1 MVNFHLFPS
10 FSILD
15 VLLKKAHRSRPLEF
29 AHSRRP
35 ARSAAAGGCSA
46 GRRDSPERRWTV
58 EGSLVDGWG
67 RLKGRVESD
76 QQHPQPNGFYGLRII
91 TSRLWINYGFSND
104 YSFNLGCDFAMKKDN
119 NEQRMTMFC
128 GLLKICQDTRDLGE
142 WPGIL
147 GNAWLVNGF
156 TFQFDES
163 WLANPLPASHVWW
176 TEGTCLVSDKAI
188 WELVPRPESCIK
200 TDNLAIRTNVLDS
213 KTILAQYNEKQ
224 LDHILIQRYLPSE
237 TLV

>member
-163 WLANPLPASHVWW
+163 
-176 TEGTCLVSDKAI
+176 
-188 WELVPRPESCIK
+188 
-200 TDNLAIRTNVLDS
+200 
-213 KTILAQYNEKQ
+213 
-224 LDHILIQRYLPSE
+224 
-237 TLV
+237 